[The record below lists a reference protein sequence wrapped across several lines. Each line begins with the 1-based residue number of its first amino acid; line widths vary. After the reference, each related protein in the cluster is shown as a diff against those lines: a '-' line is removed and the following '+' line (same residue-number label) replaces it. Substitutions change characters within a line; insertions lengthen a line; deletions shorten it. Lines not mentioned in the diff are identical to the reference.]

1 VRSLLLVPLLFVG
14 CTTTYVHRAD
24 SQQSTS
30 TAWHAAPDS
39 QRTDDPVAV
48 APRRDPAPAARSKDA
63 LTREQVLDLA
73 TKGGDVGDAISE
85 IDRHPLGFPLS
96 KENLGWF
103 EERVA
108 PPELLDYLR
117 KRSAVDWDALA
128 QAPLP
133 APQTAPE
140 PAGAPDYPAANPDAQ
155 PPRTTVYV
163 EETPPPSTV
172 IYEYSD
178 PYFYGPTFVGG
189 VWIYGPH
196 YYGRGGY
203 YSYGGYR
210 YGSGYRGAGVTVGP
224 AGATA
229 VAPAAGLYV
238 SPSVR
243 TSTRAWSAT
252 RGASH
257 GGHAGGHR

>member
-1 VRSLLLVPLLFVG
+1 MRSLLLVPLLFVG

-24 SQQSTS
+24 SQQSTTS
-30 TAWHAAPDS
+30 WHAAPDS
-39 QRTDDPVAV
+39 QRTDEPVAMV
-48 APRRDPAPAARSKDA
+48 PRRDPAPAARSKDA

-73 TKGGDVGDAISE
+73 NKGGDVGDAIAE

-96 KENLGWF
+96 KENLSWF

-117 KRSAVDWDALA
+117 KRSAIDWDALA

-133 APQTAPE
+133 APQAAPE
-140 PAGAPDYPAANPDAQ
+140 PPAAAPDSYPTPNPDAQ

-163 EETPPPSTV
+163 EETPPPTV
-172 IYEYSD
+172 IYEYGD
-178 PYFYGPTFVGG
+178 PYYYGPVWVGG
-189 VWIYGPH
+189 VWVYGPR
-196 YYGRGGY
+196 YYGRGGHY
-203 YSYGGYR
+203 TYGGYR
-210 YGSGYRGAGVTVGP
+210 YGTYRGVGVTVGP

-238 SPSVR
+238 TPSVR
-243 TSTRAWSAT
+243 TSTRAWSTT

-257 GGHAGGHR
+257 GGHR